1 MNGVD
6 VWRVQENQW
15 EDRLTPAAR
24 ASGENS
30 GTVVENSQSETG
42 YLKDTFKIHD
52 EIETET
58 ELFFRIVIYI
68 HLSVKDQQ
76 KEEMEGK

>member
-6 VWRVQENQW
+6 VWPVQENQW
-15 EDRLTPAAR
+15 EDRLIPAAR

-42 YLKDTFKIHD
+42 YLNSDTFKIHD

-58 ELFFRIVIYI
+58 ELFFHIVIYI
-68 HLSVKDQQ
+68 HLSVKD
-76 KEEMEGK
+76 